1 MIEQDQW
8 VFFREIDWECPNNNR
23 FNIDTRDFHSGYFWS
38 DTPHQDWST
47 IQKYDRFF
55 FTRDELVETLERLFI
70 DSGGEAEWR
79 FLSLD
84 TYPKGWKLKY
94 LRIYR
99 TDQGF
104 VICDDEHK
112 ALRKE
117 IFEGKIREHLLNTH

>member
-1 MIEQDQW
+1 MVEQDQW

-23 FNIDTRDFHSGYFWS
+23 FNIDTRDFHSGYRWS
-38 DTPHQDWST
+38 DTSHKDWST

-55 FTRDELVETLERLFI
+55 FTKDELVETLERLFI

-84 TYPKGWKLKY
+84 TYPMGWKLKY

-99 TDQGF
+99 TDLGF

-112 ALRKE
+112 ALKKE